1 MSENS
6 SENNSG
12 RDWFSTGIHDKLR
25 IFVWLFIGTVL
36 AIAVLDLAGWLFGIT
51 FLKSLGHDWIP
62 MTITTSLCFILSG
75 SALAVIKTDLEPASL
90 KVLPRAFAF
99 LIILLSLATLYIYL
113 YQFITGRSYP
123 IAGYSF
129 ISYFFTP
136 ESRMAFLTSF
146 NFLLIGCI
154 LIFLDSDKKRNAGM
168 AHLLVIP
175 VVIVS
180 YFVIVSYIFGVYPV
194 ARLFGKPV
202 ALNTGIAFFALCAA
216 ILLIRTNSWLLEVF
230 VAKDTGGVFARKLLP
245 PLLFI
250 PLIIGWFRIK
260 GEKVGLFHSDE
271 GVILVA
277 LLYTFCFLALIW
289 ITTRSVNKIDRRRR
303 ISDEALKK
311 SHDRLK
317 ILSEIS
323 SRLLVSDNPQVLVNE
338 LCLTVMNFLGCQ
350 VFFNFLVDDNS
361 GKLHL
366 NAYAGIPSEDAL
378 KIEWLDPGAAV
389 CGCVARD
396 GERIVAENIQ
406 ETPDFRTDLVRSFGI
421 TAYASYPLLSPE
433 KVIGTLSF
441 GTTGRTAF
449 YDDELSLIKTVADQ
463 VAIAMF
469 RIKNEKDL
477 RESEDRFR
485 TIAES
490 LPVQISIS
498 RISDGALKFANEMY
512 QNTFSSAEDKLT
524 GQKVQDIYI
533 NPEDGRKVM
542 KKLKEQGYLNNLELQ
557 VKKADGSPLW
567 IMNFIKTIRYG
578 GEPSYLN
585 AFIDISESKKAQY
598 ELLRLNR
605 TLNAH
610 SKSSQAMMHSV
621 NELEYL
627 AEVCKIIIKDCGHAM
642 VWIGYAENDIKKSVK
657 PVASYGFDSG
667 YIEHMDITWDD
678 SERGRGPTGTAIKTG
693 KPSLCLNMQTDPAF
707 APWKEEAIKR
717 GYASS
722 LVLPLITDGKTY
734 GAMSI
739 YSRQPDGFSEND
751 VILLSDLANDLAHG
765 VSHLRLAESEKAA
778 VNAIKESEERFKL
791 ITTNTPD
798 HIFVQ
803 GADLRYNF
811 VLNPQLGLT
820 VEEMIGKTDFEILS
834 ENDARIITKIK
845 KKVLK
850 SGKPEYIDLLPI
862 LSLNGKYQYFEGVYV
877 AKHNKQEEVDGIIG
891 YFRDITERKKIEE
904 ALRESEEN
912 LWSVL
917 NSTKESV
924 YMFDR
929 EGKFTITNKT
939 GLKRLNKSDEKEIVG
954 HQFSEFVPDALA
966 RERQVKIDK
975 VFLSGK
981 PLEFEDEREG
991 MVFHHNFYPVFKD
1004 KKVSKVVTY
1013 STDITERKKAEKE
1026 LVSTKSYLESLIN
1039 YANAPIIVWNPENK
1053 IQLFNHAFERLTGYS
1068 SPEVIGKKID
1078 LLFPADS
1085 LKESN
1090 IKIKRALTEHLK
1102 TIEIPILGRNHEI
1115 RTVLWNS
1122 ANIYDNDD
1130 KRLVSTIAQGN
1141 DITERIKVEMEVSK
1155 SKSKL
1160 DLALESGNIGIWEW
1174 NIAEDKFEWDK
1185 RMGKILGS
1193 DSGSTN
1199 STFKEFEK
1207 HIHEDDV
1214 PHFNSTLQRSI
1225 KENIPLELIYR
1236 IRHEKGGINYI
1247 NTKASV
1253 EKSDEGV
1260 PVRMTGVCFDITEM
1274 KKGTEEALFN
1284 LNEDLQRSN
1293 KELEQFAYVA
1303 SHDLQEPLRMISS
1316 FTQLLSMRYSNK
1328 LDTEAQEFIKFAVD
1342 GALRMQTLI
1351 NDLLQYSRIGTRGKN
1366 LSSIDLNDILRQTL
1380 SNLRITIN
1388 ERAALVTGDKLP
1400 IVFADGGQMVQLFQN
1415 LIGNALKF
1423 CNTSPRIHISAKE
1436 ESDNYLL
1443 MVKDNGIG
1451 IEPQYYE
1458 RIFQIFQRLHPKDE
1472 YGGTGIGLAICRR
1485 IIERHGG
1492 KIWVESEH
1500 GEGTIFKFTLRKNKN

>member
-1 MSENS
+1 MSEIS
-6 SENNSG
+6 SENIPG
-12 RDWFSTGIHDKLR
+12 QQLHSTGFPDKSG
-25 IFVWLFIGTVL
+25 IFVWLFIITVL

-51 FLKSLGHDWIP
+51 FLKSIGHDWIP
-62 MTITTSLCFILSG
+62 MTIATSLCFILSG
-75 SALAVIKTDLEPASL
+75 SAIAIIKIDFKPAFL

-99 LIILLSLATLYIYL
+99 IIILLSLATLYVYF

-123 IAGYSF
+123 VAGSSF
-129 ISYFFTP
+129 FSYFFTP
-136 ESRMAFLTSF
+136 ESRMAFLTSS

-154 LIFLDSDKKRNAGM
+154 IILLDSDKRSNAGM
-168 AHLLVIP
+168 AHVLIIP

-180 YFVIVSYIFGVYPV
+180 YFIIVSYILGVYPV
-194 ARLFGKPV
+194 AESFGKPV
-202 ALNTGIAFFALCAA
+202 ALNSGIAFFALSAA
-216 ILLIRTNSWLLEVF
+216 VLLLRTNSWLLEVF
-230 VAKDTGGVFARKLLP
+230 VARDTGGVFARKLLP

-260 GEKVGLFHSDE
+260 GENAGYFRSDE
-271 GVILVA
+271 GVILVTI
-277 LLYTFCFLALIW
+277 LYTFCFLTLIW
-289 ITTRSVNKIDRRRR
+289 ITTRSVNKIDRKRR

-338 LCLTVMNFLGCQ
+338 LCVTVMNFLGCQ
-350 VFFNFLVDDNS
+350 VFFNFLLDDDS
-361 GKLHL
+361 GRLHL
-366 NAYAGIPSEDAL
+366 NAYSGIPPEEAL
-378 KIEWLDPGAAV
+378 KIEWLDPGVAV

-396 GERIVAENIQ
+396 GERIIAENIQ
-406 ETPDFRTDLVRSFGI
+406 ETPDLRTELVRSFGI
-421 TAYASYPLLSPE
+421 KAYASYPLLSPE

-441 GTTGRTAF
+441 GTTGRIAF
-449 YDDELSLIKTVADQ
+449 NDEELSLIRTVADQ

-477 RESEDRFR
+477 RDSEDRFR

-498 RISDGALKFANEMY
+498 RISDGALKFSNEMY
-512 QNTFSSAEDKLT
+512 QKTFGFSDDKMT
-524 GQKVQDIYI
+524 GRRVQEIYL
-533 NPEDGRKVM
+533 NPEDGQKVM
-542 KKLKEQGYLNNLELQ
+542 NKLKKQGYLNNIELQ

-567 IMNFIKTIRYG
+567 ILNFIKTIRYG

-585 AFIDISESKKAQY
+585 AFIDISQSKKAQE

-610 SKSSQAMMHSV
+610 SKSSQAMMHSG
-621 NELEYL
+621 NELEYVS
-627 AEVCKIIIKDCGHAM
+627 EVCKIIIKDCGHAM
-642 VWIGYAENDIKKSVK
+642 VWIGYAENDAKQSVK

-667 YIEHMDITWDD
+667 YIEHLDITWDD
-678 SERGRGPTGTAIKTG
+678 SARGMGPTGTAIRTG
-693 KPSLCLNMQTDPAF
+693 KPALCLNMQTDPAF
-707 APWKEEAIKR
+707 APWREEAIKR
-717 GYASS
+717 GYSSS
-722 LVLPLITDGKTY
+722 LVLPLTTDGKTF

-739 YSRQPDGFSEND
+739 YSREADGFSEND

-765 VSHLRLAESEKAA
+765 ISHLRLAESESAA
-778 VNAIKESEERFKL
+778 VNAIRESEERFKL

-803 GADLRYNF
+803 DADLRYNF

-820 VEEMIGKTDFEILS
+820 VDGMIGKTDFDILS
-834 ENDARIITKIK
+834 EEDARLLTKQK
-845 KKVLK
+845 KGVLK
-850 SGKPEYIDLLPI
+850 SGKPEYIDLLP
-862 LSLNGKYQYFEGVYV
+862 LLTVNGEYQYFEGVYV
-877 AKHNKQEEVDGIIG
+877 AKHNKEGQVDGIIG
-891 YFRDITERKKIEE
+891 YFRNITERKKIEE

-929 EGKFTITNKT
+929 EGRFTITNKT

-954 HQFSEFVPDALA
+954 HYFSEFVPEALA
-966 RERQVKIDK
+966 KERQAKIEK
-975 VFLSGK
+975 VFGNGK

-1004 KKVSKVVTY
+1004 KKVAKVVTY

-1039 YANAPIIVWNPENK
+1039 YANAPIIVWNPDNE

-1090 IKIKRALTEHLK
+1090 RKIKRALTEHLK
-1102 TIEIPILGRNHEI
+1102 TIEIPIRGRNNEI

-1130 KRLVSTIAQGN
+1130 KKLVSTIAQGN

-1155 SKSKL
+1155 SKLKL
-1160 DLALESGNIGIWEW
+1160 DIALESGNIGIWEW
-1174 NIAEDKFEWDK
+1174 DIAEDRFEWDK

-1193 DSGSTN
+1193 DSGSAD

-1207 HIHEDDV
+1207 HIHEDDI
-1214 PHFNSTLQRSI
+1214 PHFNSTIQRSL
-1225 KENIPLELIYR
+1225 KEDIPFELIYR
-1236 IRHEKGGINYI
+1236 IRNEEGEISYI
-1247 NTKASV
+1247 STKASV
-1253 EKSDEGV
+1253 EKNDKGV

-1274 KKGTEEALFN
+1274 KRGTEQALFK

-1303 SHDLQEPLRMISS
+1303 SHDLQEPLRMVSS
-1316 FTQLLSMRYSNK
+1316 FTQLLSMRYSDK
-1328 LDTEAQEFIKFAVD
+1328 LDTEAQEFINYAVD
-1342 GALRMQTLI
+1342 GALRMQILI
-1351 NDLLQYSRIGTRGKN
+1351 NDLLEYSRIGTRGKK

-1380 SNLRITIN
+1380 NNLSIRIN
-1388 ERAALVTGDKLP
+1388 ERAALVTSDELP
-1400 IVFADGGQMVQLFQN
+1400 IVFADGGQMIQLFQN

-1423 CNTSPRIHISAKE
+1423 CNTEPRIHISAKE
-1436 ESDNYLL
+1436 AADHYLV
-1443 MVKDNGIG
+1443 MIKDNGIG

-1458 RIFQIFQRLHPKDE
+1458 RIFQIFQRLHPRDE